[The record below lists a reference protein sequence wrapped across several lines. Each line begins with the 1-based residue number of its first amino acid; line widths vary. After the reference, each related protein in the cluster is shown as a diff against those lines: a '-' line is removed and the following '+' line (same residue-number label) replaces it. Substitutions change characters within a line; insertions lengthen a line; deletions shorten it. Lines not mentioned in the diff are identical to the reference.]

1 MKIINAI
8 HAQGIGG
15 VGQVFCDYQQ
25 ALEQAGH
32 EVALLISKNPNKKN
46 PKKYQAKK
54 IFTLK
59 NYSQITDFLK
69 LSWIILSYK
78 PDVIICHSRR
88 LMKWSRILKIIFPK
102 KIFKLKTIAVNHG
115 ITFDSSLHCDYIIN
129 INKDIHNLVIDK
141 NFDKNKSFTVNNAIA
156 ITQKYYEKK
165 VNKDKIVIGIYGRIE
180 PRKGFDILLEA
191 VKIVITN
198 FPNIRLKIGGFEV
211 NEKYNL
217 QTIKDLAQKLD
228 LENICDFVGVVKNK
242 KEFFNDVD
250 ILAVPSREEPFGLV
264 ILEGFL
270 HSTLVISS
278 DTEGGKLLI
287 NHEKNGL
294 LFENEN
300 SEDLAKKIIWLL
312 QNLSKYH
319 LLTKQA
325 YLRLENE
332 FSLSRLSDNLQKV
345 LFKIQRQ

>member
-15 VGQVFCDYQQ
+15 VEQVFCDYQL

-32 EVALLISKNPNKKN
+32 EVALLISQNAHKKN
-46 PKKYQAKK
+46 QKEYQAKK
-54 IFTLK
+54 IFKLR
-59 NYSQITDFLK
+59 NNSQIGDFLK
-69 LSWIILSYK
+69 LCWIVLSYK
-78 PDVIICHSRR
+78 PDLIICHSRR

-102 KIFKLKTIAVNHG
+102 FFFKLKTVAVNHG
-115 ITFDSSLHCDYIIN
+115 ITFDSSLHCDYIVN
-129 INKDIHNLVIDK
+129 INKEIHDLVIATNFNK
-141 NFDKNKSFTVNNAIA
+141 NNSFVVNNAIA

-165 VNKDKIVIGIYGRIE
+165 INKDSITIGIYGRIE
-180 PRKGFDILLEA
+180 LRKGFDILLNA
-191 VKIVITN
+191 IKIVIAN
-198 FPNIRLKIGGFEV
+198 YPNIRVKIGGFEV
-211 NEKYNL
+211 NENYNL
-217 QTIKDLAQKLD
+217 QTIKDLVQKLD
-228 LENICDFVGVVKNK
+228 LQNNCYFAGVVKDK

-270 HSTLVISS
+270 HSALVISS
-278 DTEGGKLLI
+278 NTEGGKLLI
-287 NHEKNGL
+287 KDNINGL

-300 SEDLAKKIIWLL
+300 VNDLAKKIIWLL

-325 YLRLENE
+325 YSKLENE
-332 FSLSRLSDNLQKV
+332 FCLSTLSVNLQNV
-345 LFKIQRQ
+345 LFKIQQ

>member
-1 MKIINAI
+1 MKILNAI

-15 VGQVFCDYQQ
+15 VEQVFCDYQQ
-25 ALEQAGH
+25 ALEQSGH
-32 EVALLISKNPNKKN
+32 EVALLISQNASQKNQKEYK
-46 PKKYQAKK
+46 AKK
-54 IFTLK
+54 IFKLTNK
-59 NYSQITDFLK
+59 SQITDFLK

-102 KIFKLKTIAVNHG
+102 KIFKLKTIAINHG
-115 ITFDSSLHCDYIIN
+115 ISFESSLHCDFIIS
-129 INKDIHNLVIDK
+129 INNDIHNLVIAK
-141 NFDKNKSFTVNNAIA
+141 NFDKNKSFVVNNAIE
-156 ITQKYYEKK
+156 INQEYRQKKI
-165 VNKDKIVIGIYGRIE
+165 NKDSIVIGIYGRIE
-180 PRKGFDILLEA
+180 LRKGFDILLEA
-191 VKIVITN
+191 VKIVIAN
-198 FPNIRLKIGGFEV
+198 FPNIRVKIGGFEV
-211 NEKYNL
+211 NENYNL

-228 LENICDFVGVVKNK
+228 LQNICDFVGVVKNK

-300 SEDLAKKIIWLL
+300 SQDLAKKITGLL
-312 QNLSKYH
+312 QDLSKYH

-325 YLRLENE
+325 YSKVENE
-332 FSLSRLSDNLQKV
+332 FSLATLRDNLQKV
-345 LFKIQRQ
+345 LFKIQQQ